1 MTCISL
7 YFKENSHLTDLA
19 TPEACCVK
27 ETPMQVDPTLMN
39 VGDGGT
45 VSREISAPNKAS
57 ASMVGNPP
65 QTLPPEFRGDVT
77 LSQQNKTTPTTDCKT
92 AKACLDTSNYNHS
105 PELSPPQ
112 QPNNAPMSG
121 STLTSS
127 EKRADKRAEAP
138 KLKADVAGVFPT
150 PQWSSGVKVNR
161 EDSLNPCHSNVTS
174 SKKSHPQTQPVQS
187 VPPGFQCSTMFKPV
201 QPVAFLPSTN
211 FSSPLCKI
219 TLPPALGQIAALR
232 EATASQFQKD
242 IQPQSSGVTGT
253 PLMRTYPYPFSVGR
267 TPAAEKKA
275 GTSTSKVKSSHSS
288 NKNAKSG
295 GEHKSLAS
303 VVASPAIALPLQH
316 PSLTSAAPTC
326 YTLSPTAAI
335 CCGSALASITSQ
347 SRLLNHVEKGNSIDK
362 TSMGSLKTTPSS
374 ASEDHT
380 ACSVEPRDVPLDLSA
395 KSKRPKCINDPPVA
409 MIEPHNNE
417 SNQRD
422 FLNSKRTHSTTY
434 SSAVQYPILP
444 NTHRNGSHQKQINR
458 PQNHQV
464 PEPKPTWGKGSSQDP
479 IKNIPGT
486 YVGVA
491 SPILAS
497 TLRGKDGKG
506 TFADEF
512 QSFAK
517 QEFISI
523 IDQGEHLAS
532 GGKKPS
538 CLMKGNQHAHSVKH
552 AKNTSTAMTK
562 NCPPKGALT
571 TALSS
576 SANAQIHQKSGPGKT
591 AVPYTTTIVNPA
603 WQQPP
608 HLPHQAASVQ
618 RKITQGSPK
627 TKGTTVTEG
636 SKFQSTHHSPSK
648 PEEDKWERI
657 KSPLSNLASI
667 VKQQAL
673 ETTALTGEGNTQ
685 ASPVASRK
693 AEALNSLAGS
703 QDTQSKHTSAFEY
716 PPYWSVEKWA
726 GVPSQGDST
735 QARRDTK
742 RHEKANA
749 TEPLENNTELNT
761 AQGEHMGLQ
770 VKQGS
775 SKPAG
780 QSHLFGSSN
789 ASTNG
794 NRMESKLAQV
804 LEGEISKKESGA
816 SDSPP
821 SDKLEGMVASI
832 LTGQCAGGGDKFEQK
847 TNGTKEESPTKAKAA
862 ATIKQKKS
870 SPKKPV
876 KEKSPTG
883 PSKTAA
889 GKRKKD
895 TENTPTKVSCQKKQ
909 KKQSA
914 PVLEQSVSAGKLSP
928 QSKEPTP
935 RDKISPSKV
944 EQPTRNKPVT
954 DSSSSPQSA
963 ETPVRDSAV
972 STEETDTTESSFPRL
987 RRGRRRADEAR
998 LDLWGFAT
1006 PSPPPPPMPPP
1017 PASLPPPLSPTQPAA
1032 RRPRGRPRSTPLPE
1046 RSFQGKGKTGG
1057 AEGDTPAHKKRRR
1070 CRSKKYQTGEYITEK
1085 DKLEDGEHLEE
1096 ADSLRQDS
1104 GIPADPQADQC
1115 PSPTPS
1121 SPDPPPRRPSFTR
1134 SGSVRYQES
1143 EVSPEC
1149 NDKPSGK
1156 RKFKSKH
1163 LCDSDDQKIKTKRS
1177 SLGKRGASLALDD
1190 DGADVKR
1197 TEKTESPP
1205 PTPKSLPSSPSNK
1218 KGTLGRSSGS
1228 ESPPKRPIPPEVR
1241 RLIVNKNAGETLLQR
1256 AARLGYQDV
1265 VQYCLEKDIREV
1277 NRRDNAGYTALHE
1290 ASSRGWTQIVQM
1302 LLKHSADVNCSA
1314 QDGTR
1319 PLHDAVA
1326 SDNLPIV
1333 WLLLNHGA
1341 DPTLAT
1347 YSGHTPVK
1355 LAHSTSMKT
1364 FLTDYFTDLEGR
1376 KEQDPSLHWDFYSS
1390 SLFETDQEPCWD
1402 FLLSEENQ
1410 ELEESVTGKTEPD
1423 SDKDCLLFEFS
1434 SEPLLPCYHVQV
1446 SLSQGFCNWF
1456 LLTDV
1461 LKRLKMSAR
1470 IFRARYPHLEVVSL
1484 SRAELWKQVSVSQV
1498 SSALASP
1505 YRGKKKEEEAEEE
1518 EEEEGLVDLVRCVP
1532 ELQRL
1537 LGSSI
1542 HILQEDEEEEEEEEE
1557 EETLTHTGKPRSR

>member
-1 MTCISL
+1 
-7 YFKENSHLTDLA
+7 
-19 TPEACCVK
+19 
-27 ETPMQVDPTLMN
+27 MQVDPTLMN

-57 ASMVGNPP
+57 TSMVGNPP

-105 PELSPPQ
+105 PELSSPQ
-112 QPNNAPMSG
+112 QPNNGPMS
-121 STLTSS
+121 SSALANS
-127 EKRADKRAEAP
+127 EKRADKRAEAS
-138 KLKADVAGVFPT
+138 KVKADGVGVFPT

-174 SKKSHPQTQPVQS
+174 SKKTHLQTQSVQS
-187 VPPGFQCSTMFKPV
+187 VPPGFQCATMFKPS

-232 EATASQFQKD
+232 EATASQFQKE
-242 IQPQSSGVTGT
+242 IQPQSSGVGGT
-253 PLMRTYPYPFSVGR
+253 PLMQTYSYPFSVGR
-267 TPAAEKKA
+267 TPAGEKKA
-275 GTSTSKVKSSHSS
+275 GTSTTKLKSNHSS
-288 NKNAKSG
+288 SKNSKSV

-316 PSLTSAAPTC
+316 PSLTSAAPTR

-335 CCGSALASITSQ
+335 CCGSALASIASQ
-347 SRLLNHVEKGNSIDK
+347 SRLLKHVEKGSSIDK
-362 TSMGSLKTTPSS
+362 ATMGSLKMTPPS
-374 ASEDHT
+374 ASEDRT

-395 KSKRPKCINDPPVA
+395 KSKRPKCISDPPVS
-409 MIEPHNNE
+409 MMEPHNNE
-417 SNQRD
+417 LNQRD

-434 SSAVQYPILP
+434 NSAVQYPILP
-444 NTHRNGSHQKQINR
+444 NTHRNGSHQKQTHR

-464 PEPKPTWGKGSSQDP
+464 PEPKPNRGKGSSQDSV
-479 IKNIPGT
+479 KNIPGT

-497 TLRGKDGKG
+497 TLCGKDGKG
-506 TFADEF
+506 PFADEF

-523 IDQGEHLAS
+523 IDQGEHMAS

-552 AKNTSTAMTK
+552 VKNTSTAILTK
-562 NCPPKGALT
+562 NCPSKGALT

-576 SANAQIHQKSGPGKT
+576 SAITQINQKSGPGKT
-591 AVPYTTTIVNPA
+591 AVPYSTTVVNPA
-603 WQQPP
+603 WQQPS
-608 HLPHQAASVQ
+608 HLPQTSPVQ
-618 RKITQGSPK
+618 RKISQGSPK
-627 TKGTTVTEG
+627 TKCNTITEG

-648 PEEDKWERI
+648 HEDDKWERI

-673 ETTALTGEGNTQ
+673 ETTALVGDGNTQ
-685 ASPVASRK
+685 ASPTALRK
-693 AEALNSLAGS
+693 ADILNPLTGS
-703 QDTQSKHTSAFEY
+703 HDTQSKHTSAFEY
-716 PPYWSVEKWA
+716 PAYWSVEKWP
-726 GVPSQGDST
+726 GVPSQGDSAQT
-735 QARRDTK
+735 MK
-742 RHEKANA
+742 RLEKAYT
-749 TEPLENNTELNT
+749 TEPLENNTEIHSSHVP
-761 AQGEHMGLQ
+761 HMGLQ
-770 VKQGS
+770 AKQGA
-775 SKPAG
+775 SKPSG
-780 QSHLFGSSN
+780 QSHLFGSN
-789 ASTNG
+789 AAANG

-804 LEGEISKKESGA
+804 LEGEILKKESGA
-816 SDSPP
+816 SDSPT
-821 SDKLEGMVASI
+821 SEKSEGMVAPI
-832 LTGQCAGGGDKFEQK
+832 ITGQSAGGGDKFEKK
-847 TNGTKEESPTKAKAA
+847 TNKTKEESPTKAKAA
-862 ATIKQKKS
+862 AIKQKKT
-870 SPKKPV
+870 SPKKPA
-876 KEKSPTG
+876 KEKSPTE
-883 PSKTAA
+883 PSKKAA
-889 GKRKKD
+889 GKKKQD
-895 TENTPTKVSCQKKQ
+895 TENTTTKVSCQKK
-909 KKQSA
+909 KKQCA
-914 PVLEQSVSAGKLSP
+914 PVLEHTLSAGKLSP
-928 QSKEPTP
+928 QSKEPIP
-935 RDKISPSKV
+935 RDKISPNKV
-944 EQPTRNKPVT
+944 EQPTCNKPVT
-954 DSSSSPQSA
+954 ESGSSLQNV
-963 ETPVRDSAV
+963 ETPVSL
-972 STEETDTTESSFPRL
+972 SSSGLSSKEKDTTESSFPRL

-1017 PASLPPPLSPTQPAA
+1017 PASPSPPVTPTQPT
-1032 RRPRGRPRSTPLPE
+1032 RRPRGRPRSNPPPE
-1046 RSFQGKGKTGG
+1046 RAYQGKGKTAS

-1070 CRSKKYQTGEYITEK
+1070 CRSKKYQAGEYITEK
-1085 DKLEDGEHLEE
+1085 VKLEDAEHLEE
-1096 ADSLRQDS
+1096 SSSLRQDS
-1104 GIPADPQADQC
+1104 GTPADPQVEQC
-1115 PSPTPS
+1115 PSPIGS
-1121 SPDPPPRRPSFTR
+1121 SPEPPQRRPSFTR

-1143 EVSPEC
+1143 EVSPEGS
-1149 NDKPSGK
+1149 DKPSGK

-1163 LCDSDDQKIKTKRS
+1163 LCDSDEQKIKTKRS
-1177 SLGKRGASLALDD
+1177 ILGKRVASLALDD
-1190 DGADVKR
+1190 DCADVKR
-1197 TEKTESPP
+1197 PDSPP
-1205 PTPKSLPSSPSNK
+1205 PTSKSLPSSPNNRKVSS
-1218 KGTLGRSSGS
+1218 GRNSGS
-1228 ESPPKRPIPPEVR
+1228 ESPSKRPVPPEVR

-1302 LLKHSADVNCSA
+1302 LLKHGADVNCSA

-1355 LAHSTSMKT
+1355 LAHSPSMKT
-1364 FLTDYFTDLEGR
+1364 FLTEYFTDLEGR
-1376 KEQDPSLHWDFYSS
+1376 GEQDPSLPWDFYSS
-1390 SLFETDQEPCWD
+1390 SLFEIEQEPCWD
-1402 FLLSEENQ
+1402 FLLSEQNQ
-1410 ELEESVTGKTEPD
+1410 ELEENVTGMTERD
-1423 SDKDCLLFEFS
+1423 LDKDCLLFEFS
-1434 SEPLLPCYHVQV
+1434 DEPLLPCYHVQV
-1446 SLSQGFCNWF
+1446 SLTQGFCNWF

-1484 SRAELWKQVSVSQV
+1484 SRTELWRQVSVSQV

-1505 YRGKKKEEEAEEE
+1505 YRCKNKKEDEEDD
-1518 EEEEGLVDLVRCVP
+1518 EGLVDLVRTVP

-1542 HILQEDEEEEEEEEE
+1542 HILQENEEEEEEEEKE
-1557 EETLTHTGKPRSR
+1557 EILTNTGKIQRR

>member
-1 MTCISL
+1 
-7 YFKENSHLTDLA
+7 
-19 TPEACCVK
+19 
-27 ETPMQVDPTLMN
+27 MQVDPTLMN

-105 PELSPPQ
+105 PELSSPQ
-112 QPNNAPMSG
+112 QPNNAPTSG
-121 STLTSS
+121 SALTGS

-138 KLKADVAGVFPT
+138 KLKADGAGVFPA
-150 PQWSSGVKVNR
+150 PQWSSGVKVSR
-161 EDSLNPCHSNVTS
+161 EDSLSPCHSNVTS
-174 SKKSHPQTQPVQS
+174 SKKSHPQTQSVQS
-187 VPPGFQCSTMFKPV
+187 VPPGFQCSAMYKPV
-201 QPVAFLPSTN
+201 QPVAFLPPTN
-211 FSSPLCKI
+211 FPSPLCKI

-232 EATASQFQKD
+232 EATASQFQKE
-242 IQPQSSGVTGT
+242 IQPQSSGVGGT

-275 GTSTSKVKSSHSS
+275 GTSSSKLKSNHSS
-288 NKNAKSG
+288 NKSAKSM

-316 PSLTSAAPTC
+316 PSLTPAAPTR

-347 SRLLNHVEKGNSIDK
+347 SRLLNHVEKSNSIDK
-362 TSMGSLKTTPSS
+362 TTMGSIKTTPPS

-395 KSKRPKCINDPPVA
+395 KSKRPKCINDPPVT
-409 MIEPHNNE
+409 MIEPYNNE

-422 FLNSKRTHSTTY
+422 FLNSKRTHSTTF

-444 NTHRNGSHQKQINR
+444 NTHRNGSHQKQISR

-464 PEPKPTWGKGSSQDP
+464 LEPKPAWGKGSSQDS

-538 CLMKGNQHAHSVKH
+538 CLMKGNQHAHGVKH
-552 AKNTSTAMTK
+552 VKNTSTAITK
-562 NCPPKGALT
+562 NCPSKGALT

-576 SANAQIHQKSGPGKT
+576 SASAQTHPKPGAGKT
-591 AVPYTTTIVNPA
+591 AVPYSTTVVSPA
-603 WQQPP
+603 WQQPSHP
-608 HLPHQAASVQ
+608 SHQASSVQ

-627 TKGTTVTEG
+627 TKGTTAAEG
-636 SKFQSTHHSPSK
+636 SKFQSAHHSPSK
-648 PEEDKWERI
+648 PEEDKWERM

-673 ETTALTGEGNTQ
+673 ETIATTGEGNTQ
-685 ASPVASRK
+685 TSPVASRK
-693 AEALNSLAGS
+693 PDVLTPLTGG
-703 QDTQSKHTSAFEY
+703 QDTQSKHTSVFEY
-716 PPYWSVEKWA
+716 PPYWPVEKW
-726 GVPSQGDST
+726 PSAPPQGDST
-735 QARRDTK
+735 QATK
-742 RHEKANA
+742 RHEKANT

-761 AQGEHMGLQ
+761 SQGEHMGLQ
-770 VKQGS
+770 AKQGS

-780 QSHLFGSSN
+780 QSHLFGSN

-804 LEGEISKKESGA
+804 LEGETLKKESGA
-816 SDSPP
+816 SDSPA
-821 SDKLEGMVASI
+821 SEKLEGMVASI
-832 LTGQCAGGGDKFEQK
+832 LTGQCAAGGDKFEKK
-847 TNGTKEESPTKAKAA
+847 TNGTKEELPTKAKAA
-862 ATIKQKKS
+862 VVKQKKT
-870 SPKKPV
+870 SPKKPA
-876 KEKSPTG
+876 KEKSPPDT
-883 PSKTAA
+883 SKKAA
-889 GKRKKD
+889 GKKKPD

-909 KKQSA
+909 KKQCA
-914 PVLEQSVSAGKLSP
+914 PALEQSLSAGKLSP
-928 QSKEPTP
+928 PSKEPTQ
-935 RDKISPSKV
+935 RDKISPNKV
-944 EQPTRNKPVT
+944 EQPTRNKSVT
-954 DSSSSPQSA
+954 DSSSSAQSV
-963 ETPVRDSAV
+963 ETPVSLSRSAI
-972 STEETDTTESSFPRL
+972 SSKETDVTGNSFPRL
-987 RRGRRRADEAR
+987 RRGRRRADDAR

-1006 PSPPPPPMPPP
+1006 PSPPPPQMPPP
-1017 PASLPPPLSPTQPAA
+1017 PVSPSPPLTPTQPA
-1032 RRPRGRPRSTPLPE
+1032 RRPRGRPRSNPLPE
-1046 RSFQGKGKTGG
+1046 RGTQGKGK
-1057 AEGDTPAHKKRRR
+1057 AASADGDTPASKKRRR

-1096 ADSLRQDS
+1096 SDSLRQDS
-1104 GIPADPQADQC
+1104 GVPADPQADQC
-1115 PSPTPS
+1115 PSPVAC
-1121 SPDPPPRRPSFTR
+1121 SPEPPPRRPSFTR

-1163 LCDSDDQKIKTKRS
+1163 LSDNDEQKIKTKRS
-1177 SLGKRGASLALDD
+1177 SLGKRAASLALDD
-1190 DGADVKR
+1190 DRADVKR
-1197 TEKTESPP
+1197 TESPP

-1218 KGTLGRSSGS
+1218 KGSSGRNRGS
-1228 ESPPKRPIPPEVR
+1228 ESPPKRPVPPEVR

-1302 LLKHSADVNCSA
+1302 LLKYGADVNCSA

-1355 LAHSTSMKT
+1355 LAHSPSMKT
-1364 FLTDYFTDLEGR
+1364 FLTEYFTDLEGR
-1376 KEQDPSLHWDFYSS
+1376 KEQDSSLPWEFYSS

-1402 FLLSEENQ
+1402 FLLSEQNQ
-1410 ELEESVTGKTEPD
+1410 ELEEDTTGRTDTD

-1446 SLSQGFCNWF
+1446 SLTQGFCNWF

-1484 SRAELWKQVSVSQV
+1484 SRAELWRQVSISQV

-1505 YRGKKKEEEAEEE
+1505 YKGKNKEEEEE

-1542 HILQEDEEEEEEEEE
+1542 HILQEDEEQEEEEKE
-1557 EETLTHTGKPRSR
+1557 EETVMNTGKPRSR